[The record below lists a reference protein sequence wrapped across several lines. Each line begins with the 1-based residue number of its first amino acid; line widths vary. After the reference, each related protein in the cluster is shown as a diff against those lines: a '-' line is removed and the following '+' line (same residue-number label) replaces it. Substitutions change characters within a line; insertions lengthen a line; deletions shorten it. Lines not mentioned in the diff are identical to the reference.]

1 MKNTFLAIAAIL
13 WCSPSFA
20 ETLLD
25 CSFDI
30 QVDGVPFA
38 PIRAQVMATS
48 APGSYV
54 TDISYRD
61 STVDPDLISPPM
73 SKTEAEAMIQST
85 IPIAT
90 VAGDDRRMPVIYQTV
105 VSIVKTS
112 TGVYGLQSDVQDWEN
127 NQWVA
132 DSSSV
137 DTASIH
143 CQTPSAVLSA
153 GITPSN

>member
-30 QVDGVPFA
+30 QVDGVP
-38 PIRAQVMATS
+38 
-48 APGSYV
+48 YV